1 MANVFDTTPRSAR
14 NYSRSDFEDFMRK
27 RDMPEFQTERETR
40 YRFMT
45 PGVVDR
51 YVTGMNPRKNI
62 PMGESASTPERDAGA
77 YRAAPPAGSMVTQLL
92 EGPPVGGEEKHLPA
106 TTGGQP
112 PAGPAHMPVSSWGGT
127 MRPVTLPQGANLLEL
142 KPTMTG
148 VENDP
153 VLVER
158 KAEFDRN
165 LPDFLRRPFKSRA
178 EFEQGITQLPGAGE
192 EILAHIQQ
200 RATEN
205 MPPGMRQEW
214 EETVGTRTAIQ
225 KETIAAGA
233 RDAAYQ
239 HFLKTAKPEQISQF
253 HESHELTPAGWEK
266 ARQTPEEKKAA
277 QRAAIERQAA
287 EQYPTLGPDEEMY
300 DLSGGQIGVLPKIVV
315 LNKKQAGSMMLMNP
329 QIKPYVPLGATRQ
342 AAPPPVE
349 EDNRGWLARMLK
361 PKTTGN
367 QAPPAPGVSGTPGS
381 AEAATP
387 GGASMEGRTATHP
400 QTGQKIIFR
409 NGKWE
414 PK

>member
-1 MANVFDTTPRSAR
+1 MPNLFDTFPRRAR
-14 NYSRSDFEDFMRK
+14 GYG
-27 RDMPEFQTERETR
+27 PEFPQGDARR
-40 YRFMT
+40 RFL
-45 PGVVDR
+45 
-51 YVTGMNPRKNI
+51 
-62 PMGESASTPERDAGA
+62 TPETSLPGYVSRNQP
-77 YRAAPPAGSMVTQLL
+77 AAAATVAPGTPTAPGGGMVDQLL
-92 EGPPVGGEEKHLPA
+92 QGPPVGGEKANNSTP
-106 TTGGQP
+106 TSP
-112 PAGPAHMPVSSWGGT
+112 PVSSWGGT
-127 MRPVTLPQGANLLEL
+127 MRPVTLPQGVNLLEL
-142 KPTMTG
+142 KPIMTG

-214 EETVGTRTAIQ
+214 EETVGTREAIQ

-367 QAPPAPGVSGTPGS
+367 QAPPAPGVSGTSTAGS
-381 AEAATP
+381 TSSPQAATP
-387 GGASMEGRTATHP
+387 GGASMEGGTATHP